1 MKKIFQ
7 VLLAVAVVSL
17 GVVSSFA
24 ADKPLDS
31 KVVVYYFHGNFRC
44 SNCRNI
50 EQYTKETVEKYF
62 QKEVDSGK
70 IFFEVINVDKK
81 ENKHF
86 VKQYQLY
93 TRSVVLSL
101 VKNRQELKFD
111 NLPKVW
117 EYLRDKNAFQQYI
130 KNEIEKYLKELSG

>member
-7 VLLAVAVVSL
+7 VLLAVAVVSI

-24 ADKPLDS
+24 ADKSSDS

-50 EQYTKETVEKYF
+50 EQYTKEAVEKYF
-62 QKEVDSGK
+62 QKEVDLGK
-70 IFFEVINVDKK
+70 IFFDVINVEKK

-101 VKNRQELKFD
+101 VKNGQELKFD

-117 EYLRDKNAFQQYI
+117 EYLRDKEAFQQYI
-130 KNEIEKYLKELSG
+130 KSEIERYLKELIG

>member
-7 VLLAVAVVSL
+7 VLLAVAVVSI

-24 ADKPLDS
+24 ADKSSDS

-44 SNCRNI
+44 TNCRNI

-62 QKEVDSGK
+62 SKEVDSGLVSFQVVN
-70 IFFEVINVDKK
+70 IESRGNEHLVKK
-81 ENKHF
+81 
-86 VKQYQLY
+86 YQLY

-101 VKNRQELKFD
+101 VKNGEELKFD
-111 NLPKVW
+111 NLPKIW
-117 EYLRDKNAFQQYI
+117 EYLRNKDAFQQYI
-130 KNEIEKYLKELSG
+130 KNEIEKYLKELNG